1 MKICGIQHH
10 NFLIGCTKYQ
20 IGRLWNSLFEVNI
33 NSLIINIISLIIY
46 LPTTIF

>member
-10 NFLIGCTKYQ
+10 IFLIGCTKYQ
-20 IGRLWNSLFEVNI
+20 IGRLWDSLFEVNI
-33 NSLIINIISLIIY
+33 NSLIIIIFLIIY